1 METKNIIISALNHN
15 TGQIEG
21 LPKNP
26 RIIKDSRYKKLL
38 QSIKDDPEMLE
49 LRELIVI
56 PFRRNFVVIAGNQRL
71 KACVELGYK
80 EMICKVLPANT
91 SIEKLKAITIKD
103 NISFG
108 QHDWPALNLEWND
121 LELSNWGLD
130 VEKKIEPTGNTSIQ
144 KSEVKKTKSIR
155 IHFDVEVY
163 DEAYA
168 LVKYFK
174 DRDYNIGNSLIELLK
189 KEKESLKS

>member
-1 METKNIIISALNHN
+1 METKKIIISALNHN
-15 TGQIEG
+15 TGQIKG

-26 RIIKDSRYKKLL
+26 RVIKDSRYKKLL

-56 PFRRNFVVIAGNQRL
+56 PFQRNFVVIAGNQRL
-71 KACVELGYK
+71 KACTELGYK
-80 EMICKVLPANT
+80 EMVCKVLPANT

-108 QHDWPALNLEWND
+108 QHDWPSLNLEWND

-130 VEKKIEPTGNTSIQ
+130 IEKQIDPIGSSSLQ
-144 KSEVKKTKSIR
+144 KSDIKKTKSIM
-155 IHFDVEVY
+155 IPFDIDKY
-163 DEAYA
+163 DEAFA

-174 DRDYNIGNSLIELLK
+174 DRGYNIGDSLIELLK
-189 KEKESLKS
+189 KEKESLK

>member
-1 METKNIIISALNHN
+1 METKKIIISALNHN

-26 RIIKDSRYKKLL
+26 RVIKDSRYKKLL

-56 PFRRNFVVIAGNQRL
+56 PYQRNFVVIAGNQRL
-71 KACVELGYK
+71 KACTELGYK

-91 SIEKLKAITIKD
+91 SIDKLKAITIKD

-108 QHDWPALNLEWND
+108 QHDWESLNLDWND
-121 LELSNWGLD
+121 LQLSNWGLD
-130 VEKKIEPTGNTSIQ
+130 IEKKIDPIGGTSIQ
-144 KSEVKKTKSIR
+144 KNESKKTKSIM
-155 IHFDVEVY
+155 IAFELNEY
-163 DEAYA
+163 DEAFA
-168 LVKYFK
+168 LIKFFK
-174 DRDYNIGNSLIELLK
+174 DRGYNIGGSLVELLK
-189 KEKESLKS
+189 KEKETL

>member
-1 METKNIIISALNHN
+1 METKSIAIGALNHN
-15 TGQIEG
+15 TGQIQG

-26 RIIKDSRYKKLL
+26 RVIKDSRYKKLL
-38 QSIKDDPEMLE
+38 KSIQEDPEMLE

-71 KACVELGYK
+71 KACTELGYN

-108 QHDWPALNLEWND
+108 QHDWESLNLDWDD
-121 LELSNWGLD
+121 LQLSNWGLD
-130 VEKKIEPTGNTSIQ
+130 VEKKIDPIGSASPT
-144 KSEVKKTKSIR
+144 KSDVKKTKSIM
-155 IHFDVEVY
+155 IPFDVNEY
-163 DEAYA
+163 DEAFA
-168 LVKYFK
+168 LIKFFK
-174 DRDYNIGNSLIELLK
+174 DRDYNIGSSLVQLLK
-189 KEKESLKS
+189 QQKETL